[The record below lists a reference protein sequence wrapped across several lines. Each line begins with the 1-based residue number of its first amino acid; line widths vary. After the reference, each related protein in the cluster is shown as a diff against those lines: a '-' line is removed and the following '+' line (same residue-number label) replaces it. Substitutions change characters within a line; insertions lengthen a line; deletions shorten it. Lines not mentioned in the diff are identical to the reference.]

1 MSTKKIKI
9 SSLKASPDNPRK
21 WDVKAL
27 SKLAKSIEEFPEMMN
42 IRPIITHKGI
52 VIGGNMRLAAI
63 RYLGM
68 TEIPASWVKAA
79 ESLTK
84 EQIKEFVVKDNVGFG
99 AWDYKELIN
108 FAKPTDL
115 TNWGMN
121 AKTINS
127 WRDRIRKV
135 EDDENQPTAP
145 SGLKIK
151 TGDLIDFEGG
161 HSIICADAKDRQAYT
176 EILGETKADLLITD
190 PPYGVDYTGK
200 TKDRLKIDNDDLNEI
215 ELKNLLEKSL
225 ANSHLHLKQGGVAY
239 IWHQS
244 LKTVLFASAFLDVG
258 FHHAQTL
265 ILVKNRPVLGR
276 QDYNWQHEPCLYGWK
291 KGASHYFTVFK
302 NETTIVKD
310 ELMEMSKDELME
322 MVLEMQSGD
331 AIRDQSPPSS
341 RLHPTMK
348 PVSLFAKLIQNS
360 TKEGE
365 LVLDPFIGSGTT
377 LIACEET
384 KRVCA
389 GIEIDPKYCEAIIR
403 RWQSKY
409 PEKSVKINGQQI
421 ELLQR

>member
-1 MSTKKIKI
+1 MSKGRIKV
-9 SSLKASPDNPRK
+9 SSLKANPDNPRK
-21 WDVKAL
+21 WDEKAL
-27 SKLAKSIEEFPEMMN
+27 AKLAKSIEEFPEMMN
-42 IRPIITHKGI
+42 LRPIITHKGI

-215 ELKNLLEKSL
+215 ELKNLFEKSL
-225 ANSHLHLKQGGVAY
+225 ANSHLHLKQGGGGIYLAPV
-239 IWHQS
+239 
-244 LKTVLFASAFLDVG
+244 LKNRTFCVG
-258 FHHAQTL
+258 FFKCRVSLRTNTYLGEEPSYSWQTGL
-265 ILVKNRPVLGR
+265 QLATRTMPVWMEKRGIALLYSFQKRNDNRQRRAREAWKRRAREADIGNAKRRRNPRPKPTKQQATPNHETCVAFRETYTKQHKGRRTRARPVYR
-276 QDYNWQHEPCLYGWK
+276 VRNDTY
-291 KGASHYFTVFK
+291 
-302 NETTIVKD
+302 
-310 ELMEMSKDELME
+310 
-322 MVLEMQSGD
+322 
-331 AIRDQSPPSS
+331 
-341 RLHPTMK
+341 
-348 PVSLFAKLIQNS
+348 SL
-360 TKEGE
+360 
-365 LVLDPFIGSGTT
+365 
-377 LIACEET
+377 
-384 KRVCA
+384 
-389 GIEIDPKYCEAIIR
+389 
-403 RWQSKY
+403 
-409 PEKSVKINGQQI
+409 
-421 ELLQR
+421 